1 MSEKDLPRLID
12 DPELGSALRAAR
24 DEAMSPERLAANARG
39 LDATIGQLP
48 PPGNLPLGASA
59 LTLGAVAAVV
69 VIARLIAGPAIFGD
83 ETVPAMTPPPAET
96 TAVALATSDRPE
108 STPAIAT
115 ATPLSTLQPAPS
127 SSGTFTRL
135 MTPATTRVPT
145 PTPVMGGTLADE
157 LRLYDEARAFVR
169 RGEHAAAL
177 ASLDELARR
186 FPKSSLAPEAAIT
199 RAEVLVA
206 AGRLDEASSLLSRL
220 VSEPAHAGRR
230 AELLRTLG
238 DVERARGNCTAAR
251 THYRAS
257 LDAGAAGEEASAVR
271 RGLGACEAD

>member
-1 MSEKDLPRLID
+1 MSEKDPPRMID

-39 LDATIGQLP
+39 LDAKIRQLP
-48 PPGNLPLGASA
+48 PPANLPLGTSA

-96 TAVALATSDRPE
+96 TAVALATSDRPV
-108 STPAIAT
+108 STPAIT
-115 ATPLSTLQPAPS
+115 VETPSPLPTLQPAVRS
-127 SSGTFTRL
+127 TGTV
-135 MTPATTRVPT
+135 TPATTLIPT

-157 LRLYDEARAFVR
+157 LRLYDEARAFVKS
-169 RGEHAAAL
+169 GEHAAAL

-186 FPKSSLAPEAAIT
+186 FPKTSLAPESAIT

-220 VSEPAHAGRR
+220 VIEPAHAGRR
-230 AELLRTLG
+230 AEPESRLEWR
-238 DVERARGNCTAAR
+238 N
-251 THYRAS
+251 S
-257 LDAGAAGEEASAVR
+257 QPSVR
-271 RGLGACEAD
+271 RCPY